1 MSLVSIILPTY
12 NRIKFLPAAFASLL
26 QQTHKEWELIIVD
39 DGSDD
44 GSEDLIAEYQS
55 KLQQPCLYIKQ
66 ENAGPAKARNTG
78 ILKAKGDYLAFFD
91 SDDTWDDNHLAAAVD
106 ALDMHKDID
115 WIYFACR
122 RVKLSDQHLLCPSTF
137 YTRDKKNV
145 LFDCI
150 VEKRA
155 DICLLDKQLAS
166 IAQIKEGIDSGLQNS
181 VIRHNVFKK
190 HLLPNF
196 RIGEDR
202 LFILQALKSNFNL
215 AFVDKVTVT
224 YFVHEQNTS
233 DTNVNSV
240 DIEKRVS
247 AMKVLLESYEKSFDL
262 VMLNQSEKKALKYKL
277 SEDYF
282 WKLGYTLHAQNKQ
295 YKQALKSML
304 KGIYYNPYRLKYYKS
319 VLTTLL
325 RYFSYTVLKKRRN
338 TL

>member
-12 NRIKFLPAAFASLL
+12 NRINFLPSAFTSLL
-26 QQTHKEWELIIVD
+26 QQTHQDWELIIVD

-44 GSEDLIAEYQS
+44 GSEALIAEYQH

-78 ILKAKGDYLAFFD
+78 ILKAKGDYVAFFD
-91 SDDTWDDNHLAAAVD
+91 SDDTWDDDHLASAV
-106 ALDMHKDID
+106 AVLDNSDDID

-122 RVKLSDQHLLCPSTF
+122 RVQLNDKRLLCPSTF
-137 YTRDKKNV
+137 YTQHKQNI
-145 LFDCI
+145 LFDC
-150 VEKRA
+150 VKEKRENV
-155 DICLLDKQLAS
+155 CLLDNQLSS
-166 IAQIKEGIDSGLQNS
+166 IAQIKTGIDSGLQNS
-181 VIRHNVFKK
+181 VIRHTVFKK
-190 HLLPNF
+190 HLLPDF

-202 LFILQALKSNFNL
+202 LFILQALKSNSTL

-247 AMKVLLESYEKSFDL
+247 AMELLLESYEQSFDL
-262 VMLNQSEKKALKYKL
+262 LVLNKHEIKALKHKL

-282 WKLGYTLHAQNKQ
+282 WKLGYALHAQNKQ
-295 YKQALKSML
+295 YKHALKAMM

-319 VLTTLL
+319 VLATLFK
-325 RYFSYTVLKKRRN
+325 YIFHKDAI
-338 TL
+338 

>member
-12 NRIKFLPAAFASLL
+12 NRINFLPSAFTSLL
-26 QQTHKEWELIIVD
+26 QQTHQDWELIIVD

-44 GSEDLIAEYQS
+44 GSEAVIAEYQS
-55 KLQQPCLYIKQ
+55 KLAQPCLYIKQ

-78 ILKAKGDYLAFFD
+78 ILKAKGDYVAFFD
-91 SDDTWDDNHLAAAVD
+91 SDDTWDDEHLASAV
-106 ALDMHKDID
+106 AVLDSNDDID

-122 RVKLSDQHLLCPSTF
+122 RVQLNDNFLLCPSTF
-137 YTRDKKNV
+137 YTQDKQNI
-145 LFDCI
+145 LFDC
-150 VEKRA
+150 VKEKRG
-155 DICLLDKQLAS
+155 DVCLLDNPLSS
-166 IAQIKEGIDSGLQNS
+166 IAQIKIGIDSGLQNS

-190 HLLPNF
+190 HLLPDF

-202 LFILQALKSNFNL
+202 LFISQALKSNFTL

-247 AMKVLLESYEKSFDL
+247 AMTLLLESYEQSFDL
-262 VMLNQSEKKALKYKL
+262 LVLNKLEKKALKHKL

-282 WKLGYTLHAQNKQ
+282 WKLGYALHAQNKQ
-295 YKQALKSML
+295 YKYALKAMT
-304 KGIYYNPYRLKYYKS
+304 KGVYYNPYRLKYYKS
-319 VLTTLL
+319 VLATLL
-325 RYFSYTVLKKRRN
+325 KYLFHKVTI
-338 TL
+338 